1 MKLENWGS
9 GSKTRDDKKMS
20 RLPQIYMYIYF
31 YFLFLFIFKMSMV
44 VFDNL
49 GLVCQF
55 LTWREGGFHGFLI
68 LGFGMSLVYG
78 EKMPRLGF

>member
-1 MKLENWGS
+1 
-9 GSKTRDDKKMS
+9 
-20 RLPQIYMYIYF
+20 
-31 YFLFLFIFKMSMV
+31 MV

-49 GLVCQF
+49 GLVCRF

>member
-1 MKLENWGS
+1 MLSAKSIELGMKLENWGS

-31 YFLFLFIFKMSMV
+31 YFYFYFIFKC
-44 VFDNL
+44 L
-49 GLVCQF
+49 CQF